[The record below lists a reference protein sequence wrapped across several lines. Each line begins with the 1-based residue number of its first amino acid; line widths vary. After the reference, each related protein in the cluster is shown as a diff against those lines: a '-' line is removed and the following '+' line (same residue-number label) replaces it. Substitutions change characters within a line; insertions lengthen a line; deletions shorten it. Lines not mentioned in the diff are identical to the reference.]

1 MWFASII
8 SGLKTWKIC
17 NTGAVKARKVKDAAG
32 NEGKVICVIK
42 VLKTTW
48 NDDCYLK
55 DCYKPS
61 SRHKL

>member
-1 MWFASII
+1 MPQLSLGWKHERFA
-8 SGLKTWKIC
+8 
-17 NTGAVKARKVKDAAG
+17 TGAVKTRKEKDVAG

-48 NDDCYLK
+48 NDDCCLK